1 MCVEAI
7 QIEWVR
13 SIQGVCGRQ
22 PHLELQGRHRPFSFS
37 LDAHGACPASDE
49 CQADRAGTLEGW
61 QPSETNSFAGFS
73 PHAQASRVPM
83 ERMARSGHVTPV

>member
-13 SIQGVCGRQ
+13 SIQGVCGRR

-61 QPSETNSFAGFS
+61 QPSETNSFAGFPLMPKPAVFPWS
-73 PHAQASRVPM
+73 AWPAQDM
-83 ERMARSGHVTPV
+83 